1 MGFSKAQTDAI
12 THKDGPMMVLAGPGS
27 GKTLVITKRIEYL
40 IQNYKV
46 RPEEIL
52 VITFTKAAA
61 AEMRERFYRL
71 MGKNTSP
78 VTFGTFHGIFY
89 GILKWAYRLNASNIL
104 SDEEKY
110 RLLKEIISHT
120 DGEFE
125 VDDENEFING
135 ISAEISDIK
144 NNQIELE
151 QFFSNQCPPEV
162 FRSIY
167 KEYENKRNRIKK
179 LDFDD
184 MLVKCHELFVKRP
197 DILKKWQGRYSYI
210 LIDEFQDI
218 NKVQYDVIRMLAH
231 PQDNLFIVGDD
242 DQSIY
247 KFRGA
252 RPEIMLGFMKD
263 YKKAKQILLDI
274 NYRSTKAIVNG
285 AKKVI
290 EKNTKRYPKNIV
302 TVNEQGKS
310 IHIHELQN
318 PIDESQYIVKQ
329 VKKTVEKGIPL
340 SQIAVLFRTNL
351 EPRALVESFMEY
363 NIPFQLKEHIP
374 NLYDHF
380 IGRNICAYLRMATG
394 KRERKDFLEV
404 MNRPIRYI
412 SRGSVEKQEVDF
424 EDLRKFYCDK
434 EWMLDRIDQMELD
447 LRILKPLTPYAA
459 IQYIRKKIG
468 YDDFLR
474 DYAYTR
480 KIKEEDLFEILD
492 EIQSRAKEYKTI
504 EDWFA
509 HIEIYTEE
517 LQKKAKQNEYN
528 PNAVSFLT
536 MHGAKGLEY
545 HTVFIIA
552 ANEDVCPYKK
562 AEIIED
568 LEEERRMFYV
578 AMTRAKKQLVITYV
592 KERNGKR
599 MMPSRFIKDLLAE

>member
-71 MGKNTSP
+71 MGKNTGP

-135 ISAEISDIK
+135 ISVEISDIK

-274 NYRSTKAIVNG
+274 NYRSTKAIING